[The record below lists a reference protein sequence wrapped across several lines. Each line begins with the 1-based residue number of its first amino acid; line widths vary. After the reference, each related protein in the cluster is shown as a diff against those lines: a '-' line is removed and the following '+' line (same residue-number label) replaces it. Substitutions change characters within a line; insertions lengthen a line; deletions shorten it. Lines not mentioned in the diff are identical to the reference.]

1 MMIGDLAVAMVFFHA
16 LGTMNLLGTEILA
29 AVEGQQV
36 ITIQKAKLFQGL
48 AVGQSREDISEGGP
62 ELFVVDRIEDFSHAS
77 VTRHVFHAE
86 DHLQVFLVLLSP
98 LVERQHGRLLESE
111 HGEPAHQ
118 RVRQADIGFPGPG
131 IRDVLE
137 GLMDV
142 PQQGIGG
149 KLFATGPCLGH
160 NHTPFCQTD
169 RLQVCMSDYGKKSAT
184 LRRQLV
190 CLLNCLKF
198 FGVFDLFTAGRL

>member
-1 MMIGDLAVAMVFFHA
+1 MVFLHA
-16 LGTMNLLGTEILA
+16 LGTMNLLGREILG
-29 AVEGQQV
+29 AVDGQEV
-36 ITIQKAKLFQGL
+36 ITIQKAKRFQGL
-48 AVGQSREDISEGGP
+48 AAGQSREDISEGEP
-62 ELFVVDRIEDFSHAS
+62 QLFVVHRIEDFSHAS

-86 DHLQVFLVLLSP
+86 DHLQVLPVLLSP

-111 HGEPAHQ
+111 HGEPTHQ

-137 GLMDV
+137 RLMDV

-149 KLFATGPCLGH
+149 KLFARGGYLGH

-184 LRRQLV
+184 QTRRP
-190 CLLNCLKF
+190 CWHC
-198 FGVFDLFTAGRL
+198 